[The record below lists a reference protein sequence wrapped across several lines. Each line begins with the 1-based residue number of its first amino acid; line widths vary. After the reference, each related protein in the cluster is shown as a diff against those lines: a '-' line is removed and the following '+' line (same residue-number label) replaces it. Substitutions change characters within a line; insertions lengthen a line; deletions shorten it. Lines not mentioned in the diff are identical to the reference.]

1 MKRYQ
6 IKFTG
11 VVQGVGFRYYSTQI
25 ANKHTCTGWVKNLS
39 DGNVLMEIQGSSEA
53 IKKVLE
59 EIQNIKHIIIDSID
73 QYPIDLINAE
83 TSFIVYYL

>member
-25 ANKHTCTGWVKNLS
+25 ANKHACTGWVKNLN
-39 DGNVLMEIQGSSEA
+39 DGSVLMEIQGSSES

-59 EIQNIKHIIIDSID
+59 EINNIKHIIIDSID
-73 QYPIDLINAE
+73 QYPIDLIDNE
-83 TSFIVYYL
+83 TSFTVSYI

>member
-11 VVQGVGFRYYSTQI
+11 IVQGVGFRYYSTQI
-25 ANKHTCTGWVKNLS
+25 ANKHSCTGWVKNLS
-39 DGNVLMEIQGSSEA
+39 DQSVLMEIQGTSEA

-59 EIQNIKHIIIDSID
+59 EISSIKHIVIESID
-73 QYPIDLINAE
+73 QYMIDLIDNE
-83 TSFIVYYL
+83 TSFKVSYM